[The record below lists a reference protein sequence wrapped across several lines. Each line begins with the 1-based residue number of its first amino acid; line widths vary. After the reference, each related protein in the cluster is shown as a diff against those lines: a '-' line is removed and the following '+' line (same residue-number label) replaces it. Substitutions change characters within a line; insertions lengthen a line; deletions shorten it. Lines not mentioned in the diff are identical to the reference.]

1 MAHTPALKERLP
13 LITKIL
19 YGGGDFGF
27 AMTDSMIGVLFA
39 IYLADVV
46 GLNPALAAVSVF
58 IGRTADYVN
67 DPIMGYI
74 SDRTRSRWGRRRP
87 FILFGIIP
95 YALSFALMWWI
106 PPISSQ
112 MGLAVYY
119 GAAYFLYDTCAT
131 FVYMPY
137 YALTPELSQDYDER
151 TSLTSIR
158 MVFSIIGTMLA
169 FTLPLAI
176 IGTMRPQNASRISI
190 VGAAMGILAAL
201 PLVLTFFGVR
211 ERPEYLQQ
219 SQPGL
224 KDSLRAAL
232 KNRPF
237 LYTMGIF
244 LFTWAALEVVQAMLL
259 FFLKY
264 RMGLEEES
272 DMIFAVL
279 FVAALLSLP
288 FWNWLSGRT
297 DKRLSYIAGMLFM
310 SAILVA
316 LIFSLPEWGL
326 PVVLTLAV
334 LAGVGFGAVQVL
346 PWAILPDSIEW
357 DELQTGQRHE
367 GVFYSL
373 VTLLRKIAASLSV
386 PVLLLMLGWTGYI
399 PNAAIQPPS
408 AILGIRLLTGP
419 YPAVLLLVGVVIA
432 SRYPLTRQR
441 FAQVRQELAKRR
453 QAIWDQQLNEGHR

>member
-1 MAHTPALKERLP
+1 MQKERLP
-13 LITKIL
+13 LRTKIL
-19 YGGGDFGF
+19 YGAGDFGF
-27 AMTDSMIGVLFA
+27 AMTDSMVGVLFA

-67 DPIMGYI
+67 DPVMGYI
-74 SDRTRSRWGRRRP
+74 SDRARSRWGRRRP
-87 FILFGIIP
+87 FILFGFIP

-106 PPISSQ
+106 PPIASQ
-112 MGLAVYY
+112 VGLAIYY

-137 YALTPELSQDYDER
+137 YALTPELTQDYDER

-169 FTLPLAI
+169 FTVPLAI
-176 IGTMRPQNASRISI
+176 IGTMRPQNAGRIFT
-190 VGAAMGILAAL
+190 VGAGMGMLAAL

-211 ERPEYLQQ
+211 ERPEFLNQ
-219 SQPGL
+219 SQPSL
-224 KDSLRAAL
+224 KESLRAAL
-232 KNRPF
+232 RNHPF
-237 LYTMGIF
+237 LYSMGIF

-279 FVAALLSLP
+279 FVAALISLP

-297 DKRLSYIAGMLFM
+297 DKRLTYIVGMLFM
-310 SAILVA
+310 SVVLVV
-316 LIFSLPEWGL
+316 LIFALPEWGL
-326 PVVLTLAV
+326 PVVLALGA

-346 PWAILPDSIEW
+346 PWAILPDTIEW

-367 GVFYSL
+367 GMFYSL
-373 VTLLRKIAASLSV
+373 VTLFRKIAASLSI
-386 PVLLLMLGWTGYI
+386 PVLLLMLSWTGYI
-399 PNAAIQPPS
+399 PNAAVQPPS
-408 AILGIRLLTGP
+408 AIQGIRLLTGP
-419 YPAVLLLVGVVIA
+419 YPAALLLVGVIFA

-441 FAQVRQELAKRR
+441 FAQVRQELTERR
-453 QAIWDQQLNEGHR
+453 QAARGLKSE

>member
-1 MAHTPALKERLP
+1 MSQAISQKERLP
-13 LITKIL
+13 LRTKIL
-19 YGGGDFGF
+19 YGAGDFGF

-46 GLNPALAAVSVF
+46 GLNPALAALSVF
-58 IGRTADYVN
+58 VGRTADYVN

-87 FILFGIIP
+87 FILFGFIP

-112 MGLAVYY
+112 VGLAIYY

-131 FVYMPY
+131 FIYMPY
-137 YALTPELSQDYDER
+137 YALTPELTQDYDER

-176 IGTMRPQNASRISI
+176 IGTMRPNNASRIFS
-190 VGAAMGILAAL
+190 VGAAMGVLAAL
-201 PLVLTFFGVR
+201 PLILTFFGVR
-211 ERPEYLQQ
+211 ERPEFLGK
-219 SQPGL
+219 SQPSL
-224 KDSLRAAL
+224 KESLQAAGR
-232 KNRPF
+232 NRPF

-272 DMIFAVL
+272 DMIFASL
-279 FVAALLSLP
+279 FVASLISLP
-288 FWNWLSGRT
+288 FWNRLSGRT
-297 DKRLSYIAGMLFM
+297 DKRLAYIAGMLFM
-310 SAILVA
+310 SVVLVA
-316 LIFSLPEWGL
+316 LIFALPEWGL
-326 PVVLTLAV
+326 PVVLVLAV

-367 GVFYSL
+367 GMFYSL
-373 VTLLRKIAASLSV
+373 VTLFRKIAASLSI
-386 PVLLLMLGWTGYI
+386 PVLLLMLSWTGYI
-399 PNAAIQPPS
+399 PNAATQPPS

-419 YPAVLLLVGVVIA
+419 YPAALLLVGVLFA
-432 SRYPLTRQR
+432 SRYPLNRER
-441 FAQVRQELAKRR
+441 FARVRQELAERR
-453 QAIWDQQLNEGHR
+453 QGRPDSPGSPK

>member
-1 MAHTPALKERLP
+1 MSQAIVEKERLP
-13 LITKIL
+13 LTTKVL
-19 YGGGDFGF
+19 YGAGDFGF

-46 GLNPALAAVSVF
+46 GLNPALAALSVF

-67 DPIMGYI
+67 DPVMGYI

-87 FILFGIIP
+87 FIMFGFLP

-112 MGLAVYY
+112 LWLAIYY

-137 YALTPELSQDYDER
+137 YALTPELTQDYDER

-176 IGTMRPQNASRISI
+176 IGTMRPQNAGRITL
-190 VGAAMGILAAL
+190 VGAAMGVLAAI
-201 PLVLTFFGVR
+201 PLVFTFFGVH
-211 ERPEYLQQ
+211 ERPEYQEQ
-219 SQPGL
+219 SQPDL
-224 KDSLRAAL
+224 KEALRAAL
-232 KNRPF
+232 RNQPF
-237 LYTMGIF
+237 LYSMGIF

-264 RMGLEEES
+264 RMNLEEES
-272 DMIFAVL
+272 DTIFASL
-279 FVAALLSLP
+279 FVASLISLP
-288 FWNWLSGRT
+288 FWNWLSKRT

-310 SAILVA
+310 SAVLIL
-316 LIFSLPEWGL
+316 LIFALPGWGL
-326 PVVLTLAV
+326 PVVLVLAV

-346 PWAILPDSIEW
+346 PWAILPDTIEW
-357 DELQTGQRHE
+357 DELQTGKRHE
-367 GVFYSL
+367 GMFYSL
-373 VTLLRKIAASLSV
+373 VTLFRKIAASISV
-386 PVLLLMLGWTGYI
+386 PVLLLMLSWTGYV
-399 PNAAIQPPS
+399 PNAATQPAS

-419 YPAVLLLVGVVIA
+419 YPAILLLVGVVFA

-441 FAQVRQELAKRR
+441 FAQVRQELAERR
-453 QAIWDQQLNEGHR
+453 QMKATSN

>member
-1 MAHTPALKERLP
+1 MSQTIIEKERLP
-13 LITKIL
+13 LHTKIF
-19 YGGGDFGF
+19 YGAGDFGF

-46 GLNPALAAVSVF
+46 GLNPALAAISVF
-58 IGRTADYVN
+58 VGRTADYVN
-67 DPIMGYI
+67 DPVLGYI

-87 FILFGIIP
+87 FILFGFLP

-106 PPISSQ
+106 PPIRSQ
-112 MGLAVYY
+112 VWLAIYY

-137 YALTPELSQDYDER
+137 YALTPELTQDYDER
-151 TSLTSIR
+151 TSLTTIR
-158 MVFSIIGTMLA
+158 MVFSIIGTMFA
-169 FTLPLAI
+169 FILPLAI
-176 IGTMRPQNASRISI
+176 IGTMRPQNAGLIFT
-190 VGAAMGILAAL
+190 VGAGMGVLAAI

-211 ERPEYLQQ
+211 ERPEFQNQ
-219 SQPGL
+219 SQPAL
-224 KDSLRAAL
+224 KDSLQAAL
-232 KNRPF
+232 RNRPF
-237 LYTMGIF
+237 LFSMGIF

-279 FVAALLSLP
+279 FVAALISLP

-310 SAILVA
+310 SAVLIILA
-316 LIFSLPEWGL
+316 FSLPEWGL
-326 PVVLTLAV
+326 PAVLVLAV
-334 LAGVGFGAVQVL
+334 LAGVGFGSIQVL
-346 PWAILPDSIEW
+346 PWAILPDTIEW

-367 GVFYSL
+367 GMFYSL
-373 VTLLRKIAASLSV
+373 VSLFRKIAASISI

-399 PNAAIQPPS
+399 PNSAEQTAS

-419 YPAVLLLVGVVIA
+419 YPAILLLLGVAFA

-441 FAQVRQELAKRR
+441 FAEVRRELAERR
-453 QAIWDQQLNEGHR
+453 QAAKGPSQ